1 LNTDVMGVSGR
12 ALKWMEGCSGPL
24 QKWVKASRFG
34 KAVKFGNGGIFG
46 VLVPYVLVYLF
57 RRA

>member
-1 LNTDVMGVSGR
+1 MDGGEKW
-12 ALKWMEGCSGPL
+12 ALQEWA
-24 QKWVKASRFG
+24 KAPKFG